1 MYISLKSL
9 ENFKTLTTDNKELR
23 FVDLLIDPNTDKSVA
38 IVFKNTNSFN
48 YLEFNIPIYKLK
60 YSSESEP
67 LQLEL
72 RYSDLENYISNY
84 NGFLIQPSP
93 QFEPMYIE
101 YLDSYEFKS
110 ENNLALNEDKLIS
123 IKDFLKLKIECLNE
137 KFGKMSDIFLGPED
151 FSLQYFTV
159 GTIAGFRKRYFWLP
173 YQLIERIDWDHYLAY
188 LNVTKDVVMSSPQL
202 QHQSIISERINNLI
216 DSYIKKTERFDKDG
230 FLQ

>member
-9 ENFKTLTTDNKELR
+9 ENFKILTTDNRELR
-23 FVDLLIDPNTDKSVA
+23 FIDLLIDQNTNKSAA
-38 IVFKNTNSFN
+38 IVVKNTNSFN

-60 YSSESEP
+60 YSEREP
-67 LQLEL
+67 LQIDL
-72 RYSDLENYISNY
+72 RYSELENFITNY

-110 ENNLALNEDKLIS
+110 ENSLTLTEDKLIS

-137 KFGKMSDIFLGPED
+137 KFGKISDLFLAPED

-159 GTIAGFRKRYFWLP
+159 GTTIGFRKRSFWLS
-173 YQLIERIDWDHYLAY
+173 YELIERIDWDHHLAY
-188 LNVTKDVVMSSPQL
+188 LNVTKEAVMNSPQI
-202 QHQSIISERINNLI
+202 QQQSIISERINNII